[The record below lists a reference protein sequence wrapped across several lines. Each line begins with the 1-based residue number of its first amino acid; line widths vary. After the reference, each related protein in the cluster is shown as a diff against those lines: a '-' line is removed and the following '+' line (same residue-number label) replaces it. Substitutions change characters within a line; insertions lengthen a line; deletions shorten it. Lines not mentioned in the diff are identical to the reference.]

1 MEHAAVVVG
10 AGVAGLASAIS
21 LARTGWQVTVL
32 ERSPEL
38 GEVGAGL
45 AMTPNAVAAFRG
57 LGFGDDDVAALGYPT
72 WAGGIR
78 DLAGR
83 PVLTLPDTPV
93 MRRSVGLI
101 GVHRRRLHA
110 ALHRR
115 ALACGVG
122 IVTGTPVATVDPGEP
137 EGAPAVVEGREADIV
152 VGADGVRSAVR
163 AVLFPAS
170 HPVYSGYSSWRGIA
184 HGASGYTALQQ
195 YWGPHAEFGT
205 VRVADDETYWYGY
218 VAMPERTVIGD
229 ELGAARERF
238 AGWASPVQEVMAVT
252 PPEAVLRHDV
262 HHLPGG
268 LPRYTTGR
276 VVMVG
281 DAAHGTL
288 PTMG

>member
-21 LARTGWQVTVL
+21 LARSGWQVTVL
-32 ERSPEL
+32 ERSAEL

-78 DLAGR
+78 DREGRSVLA
-83 PVLTLPDTPV
+83 LPDTPV

-137 EGAPAVVEGREADIV
+137 EGAPAVVEGREADVV
-152 VGADGVRSAVR
+152 VGADGMRSAVR

-170 HPVYSGYSSWRGIA
+170 RPVRSGYSSDHRKGIVNWCA
-184 HGASGYTALQQ
+184 APAVARRMANSDQFRNPNGNLVETDDLLAWSS
-195 YWGPHAEFGT
+195 PHARYRADWAGRRPACRPCAHT
-205 VRVADDETYWYGY
+205 PSATPCGLSMTYRHVPSDCRRMTSVAAPD
-218 VAMPERTVIGD
+218 
-229 ELGAARERF
+229 
-238 AGWASPVQEVMAVT
+238 
-252 PPEAVLRHDV
+252 
-262 HHLPGG
+262 
-268 LPRYTTGR
+268 
-276 VVMVG
+276 
-281 DAAHGTL
+281 
-288 PTMG
+288 